1 MKMPGNPDVTV
12 VISTYNRCASLPS
25 AIENLLGQQSGDVHY
40 EIIIV
45 DNNSTDRTRQ
55 VVESYI
61 AQWQSKVRYI
71 FEGRQGLSYGRN
83 AGLAVARAPIIAF
96 TDDDVQV
103 AADWIWQ
110 IHCAF
115 ERFPQAD
122 FVGGRVLPCWSSS
135 PDWIDKEKGLWS
147 PLALTDYG
155 DQPIAISREALWC
168 LVGANFAFRRAAL
181 ESVGGFRV
189 AVQRVRDSIG
199 SLEDHEMLLLLVR
212 EGRVGWYVPEMLV
225 MTDVPPERVTKDY
238 FRRWYS
244 GHGRF
249 SALIRLEESFDK
261 FGHVLD
267 APPEVVT
274 LFGTPPYLYRRLLSE
289 CHNWVVAGLRRQSCQ
304 AFTHELK
311 VRELLQYIRQ
321 RRRMY
326 SAEKKGSILT
336 DLRRLALGQVR
347 RRFRLQSSLTEK

>member
-1 MKMPGNPDVTV
+1 MPDNPDVTV
-12 VISTYNRCASLPS
+12 VISTYNRCASLPG
-25 AIENLLGQQSGDVHY
+25 AIENLLSQQSGDVRY
-40 EIIIV
+40 EVIIV
-45 DNNSTDRTRQ
+45 DNNSTDRTQQ

-61 AQWQSKVRYI
+61 AQGDGRVRYI

-83 AGLAVARAPIIAF
+83 AGLAAARAPIIAF

-103 AADWIWQ
+103 AADWIRQ
-110 IHCAF
+110 IHRAF

-122 FVGGRVLPCWSSS
+122 FVGGRVLPRWSSS
-135 PDWIDKEKGLWS
+135 PDWIDMEQGLWS

-155 DQPIAISREALWC
+155 DQPIVISRQALRC

-212 EGRVGWYVPEMLV
+212 AGRVGWYVPELLV

-249 SALIRLEESFDK
+249 SALIRLEECFDK

-267 APPEVVT
+267 ALPEVVT

-289 CHNWVVAGLRRQSCQ
+289 SRNWLLAGLRGQSCQ

-311 VRELLQYIRQ
+311 VRELFHYIRQ

-326 SAEKKGSILT
+326 AAEKKSSTLADI
-336 DLRRLALGQVR
+336 RQLALGQVR